1 MRVAERK
8 RRGLERAALQG
19 GVDFRRRYGRR
30 DRADG
35 LHRLA
40 ETRQSAHAHAL
51 PVVERFGRIAD
62 AHELVLRRERGEERS
77 EEHTSERQSRMR
89 ISDDVFCL
97 NKKTTQAIQLT

>member
-40 ETRQSAHAHAL
+40 ETRQSAHAPAL
-51 PVVERFGRIAD
+51 PVVERFGRIAV
-62 AHELVLRRERGEERS
+62 APELVLRQERGEARDRS
-77 EEHTSERQSRMR
+77 EERSGRKECVSTCRSRWP
-89 ISDDVFCL
+89 
-97 NKKTTQAIQLT
+97 TAH